1 MHLFAHKTGTLHAM
15 LQAIS
20 RGHHW
25 WLAGEVSAA
34 RVSPMVAKFA
44 QQWGTETPKRTRA
57 RNKSNGLA
65 SAVLFVHPTYV
76 RPSFSWW
83 LMLTEG
89 EHPARGAEAGFRDGR
104 DRRQRLTFQDEY
116 EALQLPS
123 PGALPRWTWR
133 LTASF
138 EEDLRAQ
145 IRESVRH
152 RRDPQALKNVI
163 RVYHSLPGFRGVRHQ
178 VAALR
183 RHTAGEWRRAKAEG
197 ECPHLPV
204 RVPPYAR
211 YKTYRTVPLEIVRD
225 RLLAGLSPYSVE
237 MRYGECTMD
246 APEGATK
253 VRDIE
258 GWRHELAR
266 DGDRGTP

>member
-25 WLAGEVSAA
+25 WLTGEVSAA
-34 RVSPMVAKFA
+34 RAPSMVAKFA
-44 QQWGTETPKRTRA
+44 GQWGTETPKRTRA
-57 RNKSNGLA
+57 RNKSRGLA
-65 SAVLFVHPTYV
+65 SAVLFVHPTHV
-76 RPSFSWW
+76 RPSFCWW

-123 PGALPRWTWR
+123 PGASPRWTWR

-138 EEDLRAQ
+138 EEDLRAR
-145 IRESVRH
+145 ITESVRH

-183 RHTAGEWRRAKAEG
+183 RHTAGEWRRTKAEE
-197 ECPHLPV
+197 ECPHLPT

-237 MRYGECTMD
+237 MRYENDTLKALESAID
-246 APEGATK
+246 A
-253 VRDIE
+253 
-258 GWRHELAR
+258 
-266 DGDRGTP
+266 RGTEG